1 MEGFS
6 PPDRRVAPPPA
17 TADYTMLVHVDR
29 IEDWTTPSPR
39 SSHSGQSGL
48 PSSDSDHDN
57 HPFPAVMT
65 ASWTMGA
72 EDGQR
77 GARAQRRKHAPVANT
92 GCSGMPRRGH
102 GCDHDGDGG
111 SRGAGQR
118 SWKDVLLGR
127 SRTPARKML
136 PGAARQRSRSPRRP
150 KSNTQRHGGGKVAT
164 APPPP
169 PPLRHRRSRGR
180 TPAAPAAVPLQGMAF
195 EGGRERTPATRP
207 EVADGGRREGKDP
220 VDDFFREA
228 RKTSVA
234 SVLADP
240 VVADVQA
247 TAEAAI
253 AAPLDFGG
261 DSYFDEDVDEAERV
275 QLDAFSP
282 TLSAATMDC
291 GQFNHATPSATRT
304 MEVQLGAVT
313 SRVCQLEITADDG
326 NLQQHRALF
335 RATEPPILA
344 TPAKRPSAPPKS
356 RTAATPTR
364 HSARQA
370 ANTSTILVAQRAS
383 FRIVKELGLLG
394 PREKLIEDVA
404 KALIR
409 RFEEPLSDSD
419 IVVIAKLTHL
429 DSGALRV
436 MARMAGPDGHA
447 AEADV

>member
-17 TADYTMLVHVDR
+17 TADYTMLIHVDR

-39 SSHSGQSGL
+39 FSHSGQSGL
-48 PSSDSDHDN
+48 PSSDSN
-57 HPFPAVMT
+57 HGDRPFPTVT
-65 ASWTMGA
+65 TTSWTMGA

-77 GARAQRRKHAPVANT
+77 GARPQHRDHAPVANT
-92 GCSGMPRRGH
+92 GCNGMPRRGH
-102 GCDHDGDGG
+102 GRDNDGDGG
-111 SRGAGQR
+111 SRGASQR
-118 SWKDVLLGR
+118 SWEDVLLRR
-127 SRTPARKML
+127 SRTPSRKTQ
-136 PGAARQRSRSPRRP
+136 PGATRQRSRSPRRP
-150 KSNTQRHGGGKVAT
+150 KTTMQRQGGGKAT
-164 APPPP
+164 TSPPPP

-180 TPAAPAAVPLQGMAF
+180 TPAAPAAAPL
-195 EGGRERTPATRP
+195 P
-207 EVADGGRREGKDP
+207 EA
-220 VDDFFREA
+220 A
-228 RKTSVA
+228 
-234 SVLADP
+234 
-240 VVADVQA
+240 
-247 TAEAAI
+247 AEAAV

-261 DSYFDEDVDEAERV
+261 DNFFDDEEEEAERV

-282 TLSAATMDC
+282 TLSAATTDC
-291 GQFNHATPSATRT
+291 RQFNRATPSTTRT

-326 NLQQHRALF
+326 NQQQHRGLF

-344 TPAKRPSAPPKS
+344 TPAKRPSEPPKS
-356 RTAATPTR
+356 RIAATPTR

-370 ANTSTILVAQRAS
+370 ANTTTIPVAQRAS

-394 PREKLIEDVA
+394 PREKMTEDVA

-419 IVVIAKLTHL
+419 IAVIAKLTHL
-429 DSGALRV
+429 DSHALRV

-447 AEADV
+447 AEAGV